1 MAAAGEE
8 PDAVPKSKDGSARHH
23 SPSLDRYWAMYQEGQ
38 LVGHYYALLLG
49 IRTTDTARLLGKV
62 RAGLPFS
69 CWERFQHHTEL
80 PTGILLELVQI
91 TSRTLSRRKE
101 EGKLRPDESDR
112 LLRAS
117 RIFARVLELFEG
129 DVEGARD
136 WLLRNN
142 TALGG
147 SPPLSY
153 SSTEI
158 GALEVEAL
166 IGRLEHGIPS

>member
-1 MAAAGEE
+1 M
-8 PDAVPKSKDGSARHH
+8 R
-23 SPSLDRYWAMYQEGQ
+23 QEGQ

-49 IRTTDTARLLGKV
+49 IRTTDTARLLAKV
-62 RAGLPFS
+62 RAGFSFS
-69 CWERFQHHTEL
+69 CWERFQRNTEL
-80 PTGILLELVQI
+80 PTDTLTELVQI

-117 RIFARVLELFEG
+117 RIFAKVLELFEG
-129 DVEGARD
+129 DAEAARE
-136 WLLRNN
+136 WLLGNN

-153 SSTEI
+153 SSTEV